1 MLPAGAQQAVV
12 GELRLFLQDWDEAGQ
27 AARSRILASFV
38 SHSSGKGVPDLEL
51 QFGQAAS
58 LFLTRI
64 TAWTRLTYMFGRCL
78 HLQLKAL
85 GVFFYAPNNHSYLTE
100 FLEAGGI
107 MTLLEILAW
116 KPTKEENK
124 VEALH
129 LLNSL
134 SNAGRRYK
142 EFICESYGVGIVAE
156 CFALSKK
163 VETQK
168 TARALLESL
177 AHGNPKFQIQ
187 VYKALIGLLSCT
199 SPNGQCLVLQT
210 LHGIQAT
217 IKPADQSVVEPLLN
231 LLRSLHPQVQ
241 IEAFELI
248 SELKHYE
255 VRPALLKSLVELLKS
270 PKQDVQRHKI
280 LQGPEMSKMTE
291 PLPVFV
297 QQAAAAK
304 VIRNLAQSGEEI
316 SNELLTLGVVHHL
329 LYAMG
334 KQGHADTQRQASLA
348 LEYFVRTYPK
358 VEEHAHRCM
367 GAALFESF
375 MCNPEDIY
383 MKIDASQAEILQSND
398 VNISDVEKVSFI
410 NNE

>member
-1 MLPAGAQQAVV
+1 MLGAGTKSSSARATVKR
-12 GELRLFLQDWDEAGQ
+12 GAELSTDHHLDGKAGC
-27 AARSRILASFV
+27 
-38 SHSSGKGVPDLEL
+38 SSGENLGRGRSLVRPWSKTTDRL
-51 QFGQAAS
+51 QRGSGKPSAS
-58 LFLTRI
+58 S
-64 TAWTRLTYMFGRCL
+64 G
-78 HLQLKAL
+78 
-85 GVFFYAPNNHSYLTE
+85 
-100 FLEAGGI
+100 
-107 MTLLEILAW
+107 
-116 KPTKEENK
+116 EE
-124 VEALH
+124 
-129 LLNSL
+129 
-134 SNAGRRYK
+134 
-142 EFICESYGVGIVAE
+142 GVGIVAE

>member
-1 MLPAGAQQAVV
+1 LSFAQQAVV

-85 GVFFYAPNNHSYLTE
+85 GVFFYAPNNYLTE

-270 PKQDVQRHKI
+270 PKQDVQSVSHNCR
-280 LQGPEMSKMTE
+280 
-291 PLPVFV
+291 FV
-297 QQAAAAK
+297 CHAF
-304 VIRNLAQSGEEI
+304 EEI